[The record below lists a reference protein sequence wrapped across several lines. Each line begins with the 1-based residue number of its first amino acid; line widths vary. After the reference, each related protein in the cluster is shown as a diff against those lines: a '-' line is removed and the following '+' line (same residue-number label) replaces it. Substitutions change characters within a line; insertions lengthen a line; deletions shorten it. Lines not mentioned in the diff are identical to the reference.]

1 MNFIEAADLYVSLGF
16 RVFPLGHGSK
26 LPAIKGGKGFKD
38 ATDDPALIDAWAR
51 AYPKC
56 NIAIATG
63 EPSGIVVIDVDPRN
77 GGFASISKLAGA
89 GSLFPPCPTAK
100 TGNNG
105 RHMYFR
111 LPEGLKSSKDRLG
124 PGIDVKSTGGYV
136 VAAPSWIA
144 PTDAGPGGTYQW
156 LVSPETTPIP
166 FLPRWTVERLM
177 PKVKAIQKF
186 EAMQTAEA
194 AARSLEG
201 MARKLASAGSGQ
213 RNNLLNWAAYTVG
226 SLIREGKLSAAFAD
240 QRLTHAALAAGLT
253 LPEIKATIASGFRA
267 GAGAE

>member
-1 MNFIEAADLYVSLGF
+1 MNFVEAADLYVSFGF
-16 RVFPLGHGSK
+16 KVFPLGHGSK

-38 ATDDPALIDAWAR
+38 ATDNPQIIDAWAR
-51 AYPKC
+51 RYPKC
-56 NIAIATG
+56 NIAISTG

-77 GGFASISKLAGA
+77 GGFASISKLAGS
-89 GSLFPPCPTAK
+89 GNLFPACPTAK

-111 LPEGLKSSKDRLG
+111 LPDGLKSSKDRLG

-144 PTDAGPGGTYQW
+144 PTEAGPGGTYQW
-156 LVSPETTPIP
+156 LVSPETIAIP
-166 FLPRWTVERLM
+166 PLPRWAVERLI
-177 PKVKAIQKF
+177 PKAKALPKF
-186 EAMQTAEA
+186 ETMQTAEA

-201 MARKLASAGSGQ
+201 MARKLAAAGQGQ

-226 SLIREGKLSAAFAD
+226 SLIREGKLSSVLAD
-240 QRLTHAALAAGLT
+240 QRLTQAALAAGLT

-267 GAGAE
+267 RTGAQ

>member
-1 MNFIEAADLYVSLGF
+1 MFIEAADLYVSLGF
-16 RVFPLGHGSK
+16 KVFPLGHGSK

-38 ATDDPALIDAWAR
+38 ATDDPKQIDVWAKQ
-51 AYPKC
+51 YPKC

-89 GSLFPPCPTAK
+89 GHLFPPCPTAK

-111 LPEGLKSSKDRLG
+111 LPAGLKSSKDRLG

-144 PTDAGPGGTYQW
+144 PTDAGRGGSYQW

-166 FLPRWTVERLM
+166 PLSLWTVEKLM
-177 PKVKAIQKF
+177 PKPKALPRF
-186 EAMQTAEA
+186 EPMQTSEMAY
-194 AARSLEG
+194 RSLEG
-201 MARKLASAGSGQ
+201 MARRLASAGAGQ
-213 RNNLLNWAAYTVG
+213 RNNLLNWCAFKIGTLV
-226 SLIREGKLSAAFAD
+226 REGKVSSALAD
-240 QRLTHAALAAGLT
+240 QRLTQAALAAGLT
-253 LPEIKATIASGFRA
+253 LPEIKATIASGFKA
-267 GAGAE
+267 GGLEA